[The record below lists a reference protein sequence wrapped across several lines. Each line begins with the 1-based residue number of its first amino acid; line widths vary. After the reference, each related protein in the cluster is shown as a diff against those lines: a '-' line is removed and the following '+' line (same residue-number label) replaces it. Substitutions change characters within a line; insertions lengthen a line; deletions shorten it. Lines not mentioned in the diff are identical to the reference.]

1 MIKDKSL
8 KEYKGWQLPKELKIN
23 ENIGTLKY
31 KRSTKADWQKQKGK
45 TNKNGFKKDNK
56 LG

>member
-45 TNKNGFKKDNK
+45 TNNK
-56 LG
+56 RV

>member
-23 ENIGTLKY
+23 ENIGTLKI
-31 KRSTKADWQKQKGK
+31 QKKYYSRMAQIERQ
-45 TNKNGFKKDNK
+45 D
-56 LG
+56 